1 MDVFAVGE
9 FVAYVEA
16 WGEAFPD
23 CRDRYPHVVWKYPQ
37 NVIADLM
44 RYEWFA
50 HLTFCTPQGV
60 LGYE

>member
-23 CRDRYPHVVWKYPQ
+23 CRDRYSHVVWKYPQ
-37 NVIADLM
+37 NVIADLI
-44 RYEWFA
+44 RYERFA
-50 HLTFCTPQGV
+50 HLRFYTPQGIMV
-60 LGYE
+60 Y